1 MGKRPKKKV
10 VLFLVEGQSDINA
23 LSYAIPQFFEDIDEN
38 YEVYFPI
45 LHDDRQDGGDI
56 TSKKGIK
63 PENIEKLIY
72 DLFLHDF
79 LKDYGLY
86 PKDITEIIQIV
97 DLDGAFIPP
106 ENVVEL
112 SEGNDSNRPVYL
124 ETTIETQ
131 NVEAIRE
138 RNIRKTANLEHL
150 IGLEEIKVASKKVK
164 YSVFY
169 FSANLD
175 HFLHGEANLIPREKC
190 AKADVFSDKCEE
202 DISFFVETFIP
213 ASSDLQGVDYYESWE
228 FVKQGCN
235 SLGRY
240 SNLHI
245 LLERIIAAGAES

>member
-23 LSYAIPQFFEDIDEN
+23 LSYAVPQFFEDIDEN

-72 DLFLHDF
+72 KLFLHDF

-106 ENVVEL
+106 ENVVML
-112 SEGNDSNRPVYL
+112 QEGNDSNYTVYL
-124 ETTIETQ
+124 EKTIETT

-138 RNIRKTANLEHL
+138 RNECKSINLEYL
-150 IGLEEIKVASKKVK
+150 INLKEIKVASKKVK
-164 YSVFY
+164 YSVYY

-175 HFLHGEANLIPREKC
+175 HFLHGDANLIPREKC
-190 AKADVFSDKCEE
+190 AKADTFSDKCVK
-202 DISFFVETFIP
+202 DISVFVKAFIP
-213 ASSDLQGVDYYESWE
+213 TSTNLQGLDYYESWD

-235 SLGRY
+235 SLGCY

-245 LLERIIAAGAES
+245 LLEKIILAGVRT